1 MNALILAVWA
11 ALGVAPPPA
20 VATRLLV
27 PIRVSLRIEIP
38 LRAPAGWKVEEQ
50 DRATILTPGDVPE
63 GRFYRVMVTLTK
75 TTGGTLDGLL
85 EDGRKMVAEIGAFQ
99 PKGDSARSTSDGGWD
114 HKGVLGTVET
124 RDRSLTA
131 YLVAIQKGDQGGVVM
146 VLSDGVETMATYADV
161 LAGMIRGMG
170 DAKPPAGRGAPEAP
184 PPGYR
189 APAGWVET
197 KLAGLPYLVK
207 EKNEAWVKYRLTLLV
222 LPGEAFAGSV
232 RVQFEAL
239 WRAYVSPNFVTRI
252 APIPLTHRL
261 RSGYAC
267 AFDADSQ
274 AKDKGGRD
282 VTVALYMVAHGG
294 RVVPVLGV
302 YSGPDWTLD
311 RPAEVEIG
319 EFLETIRIPG
329 TTAEPVQ
336 LFSAA
341 ALVGEWSESSSE
353 FANYVTAGGAYAGDA
368 TITTGTYLSLRADGS
383 YTRTLVALTGGRSV
397 REKDAGTFTVQDD
410 ELVLSAAGR
419 YSLLGYAHGREG
431 GPVPRA
437 GDVPEP
443 EDPPEAH
450 ESAGHPA
457 GALDEGEVARGQA
470 PAQSRYPRRGDGFAR
485 RSLAA

>member
-1 MNALILAVWA
+1 MHALILAVWA
-11 ALGVAPPPA
+11 ALGVVPPPA
-20 VATRLLV
+20 AAPRLVV
-27 PIRVSLRIEIP
+27 PIRSSLRIEIP

-63 GRFYRVMVTLTK
+63 GELYRVMVTLT
-75 TTGGTLDGLL
+75 TTTRKLDELL

-99 PKGDSARSTSDGGWD
+99 PKGDAARATSDGGWD
-114 HKGVLGTVET
+114 HKGVLGTVAT
-124 RDRSLTA
+124 RDRTLMA
-131 YLVAIQKGDQGGVVM
+131 YVVAIQKGDQGGVVV
-146 VLSDGVETMATYADV
+146 VLSDGVETMARYADV
-161 LAGMIRGMG
+161 LGGMLRGMG
-170 DAKPPAGRGAPEAP
+170 VAKTPTSPAVPDAA

-189 APAGWVET
+189 APAAWVET

-232 RVQFEAL
+232 RAQFEAL

-267 AFDADSQ
+267 AFDADTQ

-282 VTVALYMVAHGG
+282 VTVALYMLAHGG
-294 RVVPVLGV
+294 RVAPVLGV
-302 YSGPDWTLD
+302 FSGPDWTLD
-311 RPAEVEIG
+311 RQAEVEIG
-319 EFLETIRIPG
+319 ELLETIRIPG
-329 TTAEPVQ
+329 TTAEPVK
-336 LFSAA
+336 LFTAA

-353 FANYVTAGGAYAGDA
+353 FANYVTTGGAYAGDA

-397 REKDAGTFTVQDD
+397 REKDAGTFTVEDD
-410 ELVLSAAGR
+410 RLVLSAAGR
-419 YSLLGYAHGREG
+419 YSLLGYATDEKVGRFLVLG
-431 GPVPRA
+431 SYPNQKTRLKLH
-437 GDVPEP
+437 EP
-443 EDPPEAH
+443 
-450 ESAGHPA
+450 AGHPA
-457 GALDEGEVARGQA
+457 GALDEGEVGRRQA
-470 PAQSRYPRRGDGFAR
+470 PARGRYPRRGDGFAR